1 MTAATAGFAD
11 PAARADARRNRALVL
26 VAAQRAFA
34 DRGVSVSLAEIARR
48 AGVGAGTVYRHFP
61 TKADLLEAV
70 MQHRIEQMTVRVI
83 EGLRAPDV
91 GMAFFEFCVGMVVSA
106 PRNQAV
112 CDVMTTDDGWPRTL
126 MHGAGE
132 RFHGALRELLVAA
145 QRAGAVR
152 PDITVADLIGLFT
165 GCAAI
170 QRVSGAGPELARP
183 ARIALDALRPHAAP
197 AVTKVAAD
205 PARDE
210 IRNETVGERCPECG
224 AAVRRRGT
232 GRPARYCSPACRQK
246 AHRRRQSDPYRSV
259 DPSGAPPPNRV
270 EPGHTRWAAGR
281 SPA

>member
-1 MTAATAGFAD
+1 MTSATAGIAD
-11 PAARADARRNRALVL
+11 PATRADARRNRALVL

-70 MQHRIEQMTVRVI
+70 MQQRIEQLTARVI
-83 EGLRAPDV
+83 AGRNAPDV
-91 GMAFFEFCVGMVVSA
+91 GAAFFEFCAGMVVST

-112 CDVMTTDDGWPRTL
+112 CDVITTDDGWPRAL

-132 RFHGALRELLVAA
+132 RFHTALRELLLAA

-152 PDITVADLIGLFT
+152 PDITVADLLAIFT

-183 ARIALDALRPHAAP
+183 ARIALDALRPHAVV
-197 AVTKVAAD
+197 VTKAGAV
-205 PARDE
+205 RDE
-210 IRNETVGERCPECG
+210 TGNETPGTYCPECG

-232 GRPARYCSPACRQK
+232 GRPARYCSAACRQK
-246 AHRRRQSDPYRSV
+246 AHRRRRSNPIV
-259 DPSGAPPPNRV
+259 GSAETDRSL
-270 EPGHTRWAAGR
+270 GR
-281 SPA
+281 TG